1 MAAKSWPST
10 PGAPLLERDLLRAT
24 RHLEC
29 GAASESQQQQPARID
44 AAEDQACDPMCQR
57 LGLAGASSRRNQQRW
72 RGSVIRANAIS
83 DSTLLRRVQ
92 LLHNRVGGDVL
103 YPFHDR
109 LDNVAGGRMQSR

>member
-1 MAAKSWPST
+1 VRTPVPTSKRPAFKGEDKSPT
-10 PGAPLLERDLLRAT
+10 PFIMPERVRRPVPT
-24 RHLEC
+24 
-29 GAASESQQQQPARID
+29 P
-44 AAEDQACDPMCQR
+44 AEDQARDPMCQR

-72 RGSVIRANAIS
+72 RGSVILANAIS

-92 LLHNRVGGDVL
+92 PLQNRVGGNVL